1 MAATTKAQ
9 RMAAIKKRGEAERA
23 AMASDM
29 AAFEA
34 RMAETNKQ
42 IEEKNRRRDEA
53 ANKTAVPV
61 IEPKQ
66 KAPTPTPAGKVTST
80 AVSSPLSGFG
90 TLIQENNPWGDSPEY
105 EKYVAGLE
113 GTGTFPVSEREFND
127 RAFKANVKSG
137 YDRHKAGG
145 GQLSYPEYA
154 EGVDRSSLFSTS
166 SNDAQNE
173 KIINRNIIRSE
184 LAKINSESNAK
195 GGVKISEKELT
206 MRVESGEIVLPGYKV
221 GRGTPDVIT
230 GVKDI
235 SSENF
240 GTHTAVPELIT
251 GNSLTSEQQQQSNRT
266 YSTAMAPGTV
276 VPTLLNKQQRQQS
289 NRSYTEPMEPLP
301 NVPALD
307 ADKTKTVPAI
317 KTLEPVYAPDV
328 TGPDAVVTQTDTTT
342 ESIPQTQ
349 EMVEQSAADADPSNT
364 GLPGKDSF
372 NPETGEMTNGEGE
385 KVNIDPEEAKG
396 IFEKAASLFGDT
408 FSAAD
413 LKRMTLYTVG
423 GLLSGGSMGG
433 SFRWAGI
440 KVMEEQAAIKASD
453 AVIKAKDVEFERSL
467 YTLDKKYEQS
477 DKTNAKLQSYSKETA
492 KILDDGRTEAA
503 RIIAEA
509 SLKDKNAKAKAKV
522 AADAVMAK
530 AVLLAG
536 NAKASA
542 LMTSASLKY
551 NRENKNGQLT
561 GSNTQEW
568 NIEGVDGLDHVTSL
582 QYNVAGAGKQ
592 SWVTFVDPTTKKNR
606 SMPLETFKRDVIGK
620 LDGAKIYEGS
630 GSVNSNAKISAS
642 IEKFGVGLESDIKSI
657 FVKANPDHDGILAA
671 RSAVSY
677 WMERGY
683 AMQEPGQRQIA
694 AQISILAAKD
704 AAKSGNDVSSLSPYM
719 DKATFSVAAGA
730 PDGGVWA
737 TEDGGS
743 VSTVKADALISRFRD
758 MEITKERPKGSRAN
772 YEAAK
777 KSFENYYS
785 TYSRLKTSK
794 GLGTSASPN
803 EDENGFLLWVNDQLS
818 ITVKQHGSLDE
829 RAK

>member
-113 GTGTFPVSEREFND
+113 GTGTFPVSEREFNN

-349 EMVEQSAADADPSNT
+349 EMVEQAAADADPSNT

-385 KVNIDPEEAKG
+385 KVDIDPEEAKG

-433 SFRWAGI
+433 SFRWAGM
-440 KVMEEQAAIKASD
+440 KVMEEQATIKANE
-453 AVIKAKDVEFERSL
+453 AEIEAKEVDFERDL
-467 YTLDKKYEQS
+467 YKLDKQYAQS
-477 DKTNAKLQSYSKETA
+477 DKTNAKLHGYSKETA
-492 KILDDGRTEAA
+492 KILDAGRTEAA
-503 RIIAEA
+503 RLIAEA

-536 NAKASA
+536 NSKASA
-542 LMTSASLKY
+542 LMTAANLKY
-551 NRENKNGQLT
+551 NRDDKSGQLT
-561 GSNTQEW
+561 GTNTQEW

-582 QYNVAGAGKQ
+582 QYNVGGGVGKQ
-592 SWVTFVDPTTKKNR
+592 SWVTFVDPSTKKSR
-606 SMPLETFKRDVIGK
+606 SMPLQAFKRDVIGK
-620 LDGAKIYEGS
+620 LANARMYEGDDS
-630 GSVNSNAKISAS
+630 INSNAAISAS
-642 IEKFGVGLESDIKSI
+642 IEKFGVGLEKDIKSI
-657 FVKANPDHDGILAA
+657 FVKANEDNDGILAS
-671 RSAVSY
+671 RSAISY
-677 WMERGY
+677 WMDRGY
-683 AMQEPGQRQIA
+683 AMQKPHQRQIA
-694 AQISILAAKD
+694 AQISVLAAKD
-704 AAKSGNDVSSLSPYM
+704 AASSGNDVSSLAPYM
-719 DKATFSVAAGA
+719 DKAAFSVEAGA

-743 VSTVKADALISRFRD
+743 VSTVDADKLIARFRKMAISD
-758 MEITKERPKGSRAN
+758 KTPSGSRAN

-777 KSFENYYS
+777 SHFENYY
-785 TYSRLKTSK
+785 TRYSKLKDAN
-794 GLGTSASPN
+794 GIGTGYSPN
-803 EDENGFLLWVNDQLS
+803 EDENEFLLWVNDQLS
-818 ITVKQHGSLDE
+818 ETVK
-829 RAK
+829 